1 MTTGVAPA
9 SPTPT
14 RTRLG
19 SFEVTGRLTVPA
31 APANQ
36 MILTVVGADGTAVA
50 GKKGTATCVAK
61 PADEAKVAA
70 IGMLFDN
77 LKAILHPAISPVLET
92 GIQPKFVYWVVE
104 TPAGQTVA
112 SMLTAGSMQPSQVCQ
127 VVQTIAIGLQTAHS
141 RRVSHGRISA
151 DMIRLVSS
159 GAAVLDGL
167 GLNGRG
173 ASTDQRDLA
182 LTAVHML
189 RGAPWTLPVAKD
201 ADHIAGRVVQAQA
214 IRDALPSCTER
225 LVTVLVRALEADA
238 AARYPSIA
246 DFGNAFREAVTFS
259 AEDLVHGAYECI
271 SARNLEFAGVLY
283 DRARQYDPSC
293 EALTV
298 LGMQLHGGSLFSG
311 SQQPPVMPVPAPI
324 SLPPPPGF
332 PQTVVP
338 PLPPSMPGMPT
349 QMLAPQ
355 LLLPPPQART
365 QSLLPP
371 ELAEGLPPEYL
382 ESVARQFEVAPTKKR
397 TNSMLYLILG
407 AVLMVGVM
415 LVAVFL
421 TWSLT

>member
-9 SPTPT
+9 SPTLT

-19 SFEVTGRLTVPA
+19 PFEVTGQLTLPA

-36 MILTVVGADGTAVA
+36 MILSVVGAEGTAVA
-50 GKKGTATCVAK
+50 GKKGTVTCVAK

-70 IGMLFDN
+70 IAMLFDN

-92 GIQPKFVYWVVE
+92 GIEPKFAYWAVE
-104 TPAGQTVA
+104 TPTGPTVA
-112 SMLTAGSMQPSQVCQ
+112 SMVTAGPMQPSQVCQ
-127 VVQTIAIGLQTAHS
+127 IVQTIANGLQTAHS
-141 RRVSHGRISA
+141 RRISHGRISA
-151 DMIRLVSS
+151 DMIRLGSS

-167 GLNGRG
+167 GANGRG
-173 ASTDQRDLA
+173 ASTDQRGLA
-182 LTAVHML
+182 LVAVHML
-189 RGAPWTLPVAKD
+189 RGAPWNLPVAQD
-201 ADHIAGRVVQAQA
+201 TDHIAGRVLQAQV
-214 IRDALPSCTER
+214 IRDALPTCTER

-246 DFGNAFREAVTFS
+246 DFGNAFREAVSFS

-271 SARNLEFAGVLY
+271 SARNMEFATVLY

-298 LGMQLHGGSLFSG
+298 LGMQLHGGSLFPA
-311 SQQPPVMPVPAPI
+311 SQQAPSMPVPPPI
-324 SLPPPPGF
+324 SFVPPLGF
-332 PQTVVP
+332 PQAVVP
-338 PLPPSMPGMPT
+338 PLPPSMPGLPG
-349 QMLAPQ
+349 QIPAPH

-382 ESVARQFEVAPTKKR
+382 ESVARQFDVPPIKKR

-407 AVLMVGVM
+407 AVLMAGVM